1 MHTSELR
8 GFDLL
13 GVPYDGQSTLGYP
26 GSRDAPER
34 VRKCAGWINMRIQ
47 DGHIYSL
54 ERNEDIE
61 VGQDLFVDRGD
72 LPVFPHDV
80 HATFDAVVHG
90 VRAVIDGKRVPI
102 VIGGDDSL
110 LFPVAQGV
118 HDALPGRIGIV
129 HFDAHLDLMD
139 SNQRQGR
146 YSQSSGMRRALEL
159 ARVSAQDCIQVC
171 ERHFNFPA
179 SGKFKRDQDLV
190 HLSAREVLR
199 AGPRETVKQILARTA
214 AADHLFLSF
223 DIDAIDPAYAPGAGA
238 HEPGGISSAEALEM
252 VELLAPHCAAMAITE
267 VNPAT
272 DHMDQTSM
280 LAAYLAF
287 TFAVYGAA
295 PTERKQDGKG
305 EER

>member
-1 MHTSELR
+1 MQSPTLR

-13 GVPYDGQSTLGYP
+13 GLPYDGQSTLGYP

-47 DGHIYSL
+47 GGRIYCL
-54 ERNEDIE
+54 ESDEEIE
-61 VGQDLFVDRGD
+61 VGEQLFVDRGD
-72 LPVFPHDV
+72 LPVYPHDV
-80 HATFDAVVHG
+80 LATFEAAARG
-90 VRAVIDGKRVPI
+90 VRGTLEKQRVPI
-102 VIGGDDSL
+102 VIGGDDSV

-129 HFDAHLDLMD
+129 HFDAHLDLLD
-139 SNQRQGR
+139 QSERQGR

-159 ARVSAQDCIQVC
+159 PRVSPRDCIQVC

-179 SGKFKRDQDLV
+179 SGRFKKENELV

-199 AGPRETVKQILARTA
+199 LGPQETVQRVLDRTA

-223 DIDAIDPAYAPGAGA
+223 DIDAIDPAFAPGAGA

-287 TFAVYGAA
+287 TFAVHGRKAA
-295 PTERKQDGKG
+295 PRAGSG
-305 EER
+305 RP